1 MPQCK
6 ELSEIITILQ
16 SLAPQKSNNFKIITT
31 LIDYIL
37 SSKRFENEFG
47 ISKSEFSQQVS
58 LFIYY
63 YYFI

>member
-16 SLAPQKSNNFKIITT
+16 SLPPQKSNNFKIITT